1 MLQNLE
7 MEENTDSLKTI
18 LVAED
23 VESNFLLLKALLG
36 KTYHLLH
43 AYNGQEAVK
52 IFKDN
57 HPDLILVDVKMPIMD
72 GLQATRLIRTISV
85 NIPII
90 ALTAFAFDQDRTRVL
105 EAGCN
110 DFLTKPL
117 SPPLLRQTIEK
128 YL

>member
-1 MLQNLE
+1 
-7 MEENTDSLKTI
+7 MEENTGLLKTI

-43 AYNGQEAVK
+43 AYNGQEAVEM
-52 IFKDN
+52 FTQ
-57 HPDLILVDVKMPIMD
+57 HQPQLILMDVKMPIMD
-72 GLQATRLIRTISV
+72 GLEATKIIRQQDKD
-85 NIPII
+85 IPII
-90 ALTAFAFDQDRTRVL
+90 ALTAFAFDQDRIRVL

-117 SPPLLRQTIEK
+117 SPPLLKQTIEK
-128 YL
+128 YI